1 MGYRVGQRVLELI
14 VWREKNSRRETR
26 ILGILQ
32 FIHSVVWKTLF
43 GKPAD
48 SLEKSRENDDE
59 CTPQRPFIQADVDM
73 VHDNAPMITKFI
85 SIPQSMSQLNCGAFL
100 AGIIEAILDSTMFFT
115 EKVTAHSTGDETAPQ
130 RCTILIKFTREV
142 IDREALLK

>member
-1 MGYRVGQRVLELI
+1 MYTI
-14 VWREKNSRRETR
+14 
-26 ILGILQ
+26 Q
-32 FIHSVVWKTLF
+32 FSFSPK
-43 GKPAD
+43 AD
-48 SLEKSRENDDE
+48 E
-59 CTPQRPFIQADVDM
+59 DM

-85 SIPQSMSQLNCGAFL
+85 SVPQSMSQLNCGAFL

-115 EKVTAHSTGDETAPQ
+115 ERVTAHSTGDETAPQ